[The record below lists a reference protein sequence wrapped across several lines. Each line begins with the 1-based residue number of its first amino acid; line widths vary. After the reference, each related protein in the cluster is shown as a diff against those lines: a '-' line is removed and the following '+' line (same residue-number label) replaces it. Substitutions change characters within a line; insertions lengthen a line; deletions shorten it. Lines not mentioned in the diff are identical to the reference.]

1 MSPGRARDTLTPDA
15 LAPDEQD
22 APSEPSGVGPRTPNS
37 ARFEQLYALY
47 FDFTWRVLRHLG
59 VPVAAL
65 DDAVQEVW
73 LVVYQRLGGFEG
85 RSTLKTWLFGI
96 AMNVARNTRRAEDK
110 RTRQLLEPEPLCEPP
125 PDPEL
130 EHLGREAW
138 LRVQRFL
145 STLDEER
152 RAIFVCSLLE
162 HLPAQQTAEAT
173 GVDVTT
179 VYQRVRTLRQAF
191 KQWLEAANA
200 EPEVTR

>member
-1 MSPGRARDTLTPDA
+1 M
-15 LAPDEQD
+15 APDDGRED
-22 APSEPSGVGPRTPNS
+22 STDVSEVAARSPSP
-37 ARFEQLYALY
+37 AQFEQLYGLY

-59 VPVAAL
+59 VPAAAL

-73 LVVYQRLGGFEG
+73 LVVYQRLCGFEG

-96 AMNVARNTRRAEDK
+96 TLNVARNTRRAEA
-110 RTRQLLEPEPLCEPP
+110 RRGRQLLVPEPRSEPP
-125 PDPEL
+125 PDPEM

-138 LRVQRFL
+138 LRVQQFL
-145 STLDEER
+145 ATLDEER

-162 HLPAQQTAEAT
+162 HLPAQQTADAT

-191 KQWLEAANA
+191 KQWLEAASA
-200 EPEVTR
+200 EPEVMP

>member
-1 MSPGRARDTLTPDA
+1 MSPGQARDTS
-15 LAPDEQD
+15 APDGRDED
-22 APSEPSGVGPRTPNS
+22 ATDLSGVAARAPSPEQ
-37 ARFEQLYALY
+37 FEQLYGLY

-59 VPVAAL
+59 VPSAAL

-85 RSTLKTWLFGI
+85 RSTIKTWLFGI
-96 AMNVARNTRRAEDK
+96 TLNVARNTRRAEDK
-110 RTRQLLEPEPLCEPP
+110 HVRPLLEPPREPP
-125 PDPEL
+125 PDPEM

-138 LRVQRFL
+138 QRVQQFL

-152 RAIFVCSLLE
+152 RAIFACSLLE
-162 HLPAQQTAEAT
+162 SLPAQQTAEAT

-191 KQWLEAANA
+191 KQWLDAGNA
-200 EPEVTR
+200 EPEVRP

>member
-1 MSPGRARDTLTPDA
+1 MAARGTA
-15 LAPDEQD
+15 APNPAQ
-22 APSEPSGVGPRTPNS
+22 
-37 ARFEQLYALY
+37 FEQLYALY
-47 FDFTWRVLRHLG
+47 FEFTWRVLRHLG
-59 VPVAAL
+59 VQTSTL

-85 RSTLKTWLFGI
+85 RSTIKTWLFGI
-96 AMNVARNTRRAEDK
+96 ALNVARNTRRAEDK
-110 RTRQLLEPEPLCEPP
+110 RVRQLLAPEPLSEP
-125 PDPEL
+125 PDPEM

-191 KQWLEAANA
+191 QQWLDASSA
-200 EPEVTR
+200 EPEMTP

>member
-1 MSPGRARDTLTPDA
+1 MSSRPARDTLTPGGQAADPA
-15 LAPDEQD
+15 TLSGEASR
-22 APSEPSGVGPRTPNS
+22 APSP
-37 ARFEQLYALY
+37 AQFEQLYGLY
-47 FDFTWRVLRHLG
+47 FDFTWRVLRHLA
-59 VPVAAL
+59 VPSTAL

-73 LVVYQRLGGFEG
+73 LIVYQRMAGFEG
-85 RSTLKTWLFGI
+85 RSTIKTWLFGI
-96 AMNVARNTRRAEDK
+96 TMNVARNTRRAEDK
-110 RTRQLLEPEPLCEPP
+110 RVRQLLAPEPLSEPP
-125 PDPEL
+125 PDPEM

-138 LRVQRFL
+138 QRVQQFL

-191 KQWLEAANA
+191 KQWLEATSA
-200 EPEVTR
+200 EPEVRP

>member
-1 MSPGRARDTLTPDA
+1 MSPGQARESRTPDDGGA
-15 LAPDEQD
+15 GATDL
-22 APSEPSGVGPRTPNS
+22 SGVASRAAS
-37 ARFEQLYALY
+37 QAQFEQLYGLY
-47 FDFTWRVLRHLG
+47 FEFTWRVLRHLG
-59 VPVAAL
+59 VPAASL

-96 AMNVARNTRRAEDK
+96 TLNVARNTRRAEDK
-110 RTRQLLEPEPLCEPP
+110 RVRQRLTADELRDPP
-125 PDPEL
+125 PDPEM

-138 LRVQRFL
+138 QRVQQFL

-191 KQWLEAANA
+191 KQWLEASSA
-200 EPEVTR
+200 EPEILP

>member
-1 MSPGRARDTLTPDA
+1 MSPGQARDTPLLA
-15 LAPDEQD
+15 APDDQD
-22 APSEPSGVGPRTPNS
+22 PTDGSGVGPLPPNP
-37 ARFEQLYALY
+37 AQFEQLYGLY
-47 FDFTWRVLRHLG
+47 FEFTWRVLRHLG
-59 VPVAAL
+59 VRAAAL

-73 LVVYQRLGGFEG
+73 LVVYQRLAGFEG

-96 AMNVARNTRRAEDK
+96 AMNVARNTRRAED
-110 RTRQLLEPEPLCEPP
+110 RRVRQLLAPEPVHDSP
-125 PDPEL
+125 PDPEM

-138 LRVQRFL
+138 QRVQRFL

-162 HLPAQQTAEAT
+162 SLPAQQTAEAT

-191 KQWLEAANA
+191 KQWLDATSA
-200 EPEVTR
+200 EPEVTP